1 MSSASTSK
9 KSDERTGFLQSL
21 LLSIGIVVLLAAV
34 LWIASSAFNLHKV
47 NYPPVQDMFFLGF
60 QVFLTSLNGL
70 LQVVLLAQYL
80 EGFLRFKTKFTLAF
94 VILALVLLADSITSS
109 PLFFS
114 LFGHTPMTGPFSII
128 PLIFTT
134 VAVLALIYLNTR

>member
-1 MSSASTSK
+1 
-9 KSDERTGFLQSL
+9 
-21 LLSIGIVVLLAAV
+21 
-34 LWIASSAFNLHKV
+34 
-47 NYPPVQDMFFLGF
+47 
-60 QVFLTSLNGL
+60 L